1 MARSMP
7 SEELQLL
14 IAGYVLGDLDVSE
27 AAEFE
32 QLLAQNPA
40 IAEEVAQMQ
49 TALEHSHAP
58 PEIAPPAHLRS
69 AILGALETIDPLQAQ
84 AANQPAADQLDLS
97 QPTASQRTTL
107 QSVPLTQSVPPTQPV
122 PPTYRSPFSWTKAW
136 SIAAAV
142 LIAVLGIS
150 NYRLWQTL
158 QATRTETQPA
168 NALTYTLQ
176 GTEPNSPASAT
187 LVVNPSMLNAE
198 LTVRE
203 LPPPPPGKTYV
214 LWTVLQPNA
223 PFTADAKNAVL
234 TEVLNPDPQGS
245 VEETIA
251 VPSIYRSSQFVAKV
265 AVTLEDATAP
275 QAHTGTPVLIT
286 GL

>member
-14 IAGYVLGDLDVSE
+14 IAGYVLGDLDASE
-27 AAEFE
+27 AAELE
-32 QLLAQNPA
+32 QLLAENPA

-49 TALEHSHAP
+49 TALEHSYAP

-69 AILGALETIDPLQAQ
+69 AILGALETVEPQTQAVS
-84 AANQPAADQLDLS
+84 PPTVS
-97 QPTASQRTTL
+97 QPTVSQNPTV
-107 QSVPLTQSVPPTQPV
+107 QSVSPI
-122 PPTYRSPFSWTKAW
+122 YRRPFSWTKAW

-142 LIAVLGIS
+142 LIAALGIS

-158 QATRTETQPA
+158 QAIQTETQLS
-168 NALTYTLQ
+168 NILTYTLQ

-187 LVVNPSMLNAE
+187 LVVNPSTLDAD
-198 LTVRE
+198 LTVRD

-214 LWTVLQPNA
+214 LWTVLEPNA
-223 PFTADAKNAVL
+223 PFTADRKNAVL
-234 TEVLNPDPQGS
+234 TEVLSLDAQGS
-245 VEETIA
+245 LEETIA
-251 VPSIYRSSQFVAKV
+251 VPSVYRSSQFVAKV

-275 QAHTGTPVLIT
+275 QSHAGTPVLAT